1 MKNKLI
7 ALAVLGTAMLSSC
20 VQEKS
25 FDNITVGENEIAFV
39 IGGSSTRS
47 AEVMPVVTP
56 GASIELCKTDNGEA
70 IYLEET
76 IEEMNA
82 SPATRGIPAYNTN
95 LGKLYE
101 TMGVYAGGNFG
112 DKNFERWDQYENPVD
127 APELGWRYRYNYSA
141 SPWPDKDTQVDFNF
155 RMPATMNGVAFD
167 ATSHY
172 TVFDYTTPAAATDQ
186 QDILFAHTK
195 LSKREH
201 DTYLPKGAP
210 VLMYHALTGVKFRNG
225 HVNGSDTKTIIK
237 KVEIFG
243 LKDKGHCVV
252 TSDDNNVVTF
262 TWTGQEKTRDSFSQ
276 VYSNPEYVVSAGA
289 ANPDG
294 TVDFTN
300 PTPTDT
306 EDENYIAPGQPGYVA
321 DYSGTSWVSA
331 AADHNLNDGDGSLTF
346 WFVPQEITDEVTMKV
361 TFVVKTPFTPNGN
374 GADVANL
381 SGTDITL
388 TLNFGKELNAQY
400 KTASDKVFW
409 GPGQLRTYSLKP
421 LDVDVDIED
430 TMTGLV
436 KSNVKIANT
445 GNVPEYV
452 RVLLLGNW
460 YGWETEAEWN
470 AWKNAATEEA
480 KAEHEPSI
488 LVGYKYQTQAAADA
502 ADEDFYT
509 MVDPWYRGGYDH
521 DGDGTYVDPY
531 GYFDNTF
538 TLGAPQSGN
547 KWIDASGGFYYP
559 DPIGPGTKLNAET
572 EALFRSYTITTIPD
586 IYIATPTSNVRV
598 KAKGVHLVLTVSVQ
612 AIGAMDKDGN
622 EKGWL
627 EAWYE
632 ATGNK
637 KLNPADHPE
646 WAHTTSSGSGSGE

>member
-39 IGGSSTRS
+39 IGGSATRS
-47 AEVMPVVTP
+47 AVEMPMTTP

-101 TMGVYAGGNFG
+101 TMGVYADGNFG
-112 DKNFERWDQYENPVD
+112 DKNFERWDQYVNPVD
-127 APELGWRYRYNYSA
+127 DPELGWRYRYNYSA
-141 SPWPDKDTQVDFNF
+141 SPWPDKDTPVDFNL
-155 RMPATMNGVAFD
+155 RMPATMNGVTFD

-195 LSKREH
+195 LNKRTH
-201 DTYLPKGAP
+201 DTYLPNGAP

-225 HVNGSDTKTIIK
+225 HVNGTDTKTIIK

-252 TSDDNNVVTF
+252 TSDDNNVLTF

-276 VYSNPEYVVSAGA
+276 EYSNPTYVVAAGA
-289 ANPDG
+289 ANLDG

-331 AADHNLNDGDGSLTF
+331 AAAHTLNDGDGSLTF

-430 TMTGLV
+430 TMQGLV

-460 YGWETEAEWN
+460 YGWETQAEWD
-470 AWKNAATEEA
+470 AWKSATTEEA

-488 LVGYKYQTQAAADA
+488 LVGYDSDGTDGR
-502 ADEDFYT
+502 DV
-509 MVDPWYRGGYDH
+509 MVDPWYRGGYKH
-521 DGDGTYVDPY
+521 DAQGNALENYQDNY
-531 GYFDNTF
+531 GSFDSSF
-538 TLGAPQSGN
+538 TLGTPQEGN
-547 KWIDASGGFYYP
+547 RWIDASGGFYYP
-559 DPIGPGTKLNAET
+559 DPIGPGVKLNAET
-572 EALFRSYTITTIPD
+572 EALFQSYTITTIPD
-586 IYIATPTSNVRV
+586 IYIAVPTSNTRV
-598 KAKGVHLVLTVSVQ
+598 KAVGVHLVLTVSVQ
-612 AIGAMDKDGN
+612 AIGALDKDGN

-646 WAHTTSSGSGSGE
+646 WAHNSSSGSGSGN

>member
-70 IYLEET
+70 IFLEET
-76 IEEMNA
+76 IEDMNA

-195 LSKREH
+195 LNKRTH
-201 DTYLPKGAP
+201 DTYLPNGAP

-262 TWTGQEKTRDSFSQ
+262 TWTGQKKTLDSFSQ
-276 VYSNPEYVVSAGA
+276 EYSNPEYVVSAGA

-294 TVDFTN
+294 TVDYTN
-300 PTPTDT
+300 PGT
-306 EDENYIAPGQPGYVA
+306 EENPNPNYNPDLY
-321 DYSGTSWVSA
+321 GTSWTAA
-331 AADHNLNDGDGSLTF
+331 AADHNLNDKDGSLTF

-430 TMTGLV
+430 TMQGLV

-460 YGWETEAEWN
+460 YGWETQAEWD
-470 AWKNAATEEA
+470 AWKSATTEEA

-488 LVGYKYQTQAAADA
+488 LVGYTTDGSETPRQDV
-502 ADEDFYT
+502 

-559 DPIGPGTKLNAET
+559 YPIGPGTKLTAET
-572 EALFRSYTITTIPD
+572 EALFRRYTITTIPD

-612 AIGAMDKDGN
+612 AIGALDKDGN

-646 WAHTTSSGSGSGE
+646 WAHNSSSGSGSGE

>member
-1 MKNKLI
+1 MKNHLI
-7 ALAVLGTAMLSSC
+7 AWAVLGTAVLSSC

-25 FDNITVGENEIAFV
+25 FENITVGENEIAFV
-39 IGGSSTRS
+39 IGGSATRS
-47 AEVMPVVTP
+47 AEQAPLAIP
-56 GASIELCKTDNGEA
+56 GASIELCRTENGEA

-76 IEEMNA
+76 IQDLNP

-101 TMGVYAGGNFG
+101 TMGVYAAGNFG
-112 DKNFERWDQYENPVD
+112 DKEFEKWDQYENPVD
-127 APELGWRYRYNYSA
+127 RPELGWRYRYNYSS
-141 SPWPDKDTQVDFNF
+141 SPWPDKGTPVDFNF
-155 RMPATMNGVAFD
+155 RMPATMNGVTFD
-167 ATSHY
+167 AASHY
-172 TVFDYTTPAAATDQ
+172 TEFDYTSPAAATNQ
-186 QDILFAHTK
+186 QDILFAHTS
-195 LSKREH
+195 LSKEQH
-201 DTYLPKGAP
+201 DTYLPNGAP
-210 VLMYHALTGVKFRNG
+210 VLMYHALSGVKFRNG
-225 HVNGSDTKTIIK
+225 HANNSDTKTVIK

-252 TSDDNNVVTF
+252 TAGENDQITF
-262 TWTGQEKTRDSFSQ
+262 TWTGQQKTRDSFSQ
-276 VYSNPEYVVSAGA
+276 EYTNPTYSVDAGA
-289 ANPDG
+289 ANLDG
-294 TVDFTN
+294 TVDYTDPTTN
-300 PTPTDT
+300 PDL
-306 EDENYIAPGQPGYVA
+306 Y
-321 DYSGTSWVSA
+321 GTSWTNGTEADAMLKSG
-331 AADHNLNDGDGSLTF
+331 ADHNLNDKDGSLTF
-346 WFVPQEITDEVTMKV
+346 WFVPQEITDAITMKV

-400 KTASDKVFW
+400 KTASDNVFW
-409 GPGQLRTYSLKP
+409 GPGQLRTYTLKP

-430 TMTGLV
+430 TMQGLV

-470 AWKNAATEEA
+470 AWKNATTEEE
-480 KAEHEPSI
+480 KEEHEPSI
-488 LVGYKYQTQAAADA
+488 LVGYTTDGSETPRQDV
-502 ADEDFYT
+502 

-531 GYFDNTF
+531 GYFDSTF
-538 TLGAPQSGN
+538 TLGEPQTGN

-559 DPIGPGTKLNAET
+559 YPIGPGTKLTAET
-572 EALFRSYTITTIPD
+572 EALFRSYTITSIPD

-632 ATGNK
+632 ATGNR

-646 WAHTTSSGSGSGE
+646 WAHNSGSGSGSGD